1 MLLPCKNALGLGR
14 EQTCWSRDEL
24 LQSLS
29 VCFLLKQKWSVI
41 KSDLGSSGV
50 TWQAYLSWEVF
61 CPWKHML
68 CAHTGRIECVSVA
81 LVQFR
86 GRWRTAGAL
95 QGIATWQEHTYSKT
109 NRFAQYFYESL
120 SSAGSGSDDLPS
132 PREAAG
138 GRLFQL
144 SLYLGTETWVT
155 SSQSWRESP
164 WATCHV

>member
-1 MLLPCKNALGLGR
+1 M
-14 EQTCWSRDEL
+14 
-24 LQSLS
+24 
-29 VCFLLKQKWSVI
+29 
-41 KSDLGSSGV
+41 
-50 TWQAYLSWEVF
+50 F
-61 CPWKHML
+61 CPWKYML
-68 CAHTGRIECVSVA
+68 CVHTGRSECVSVA

-120 SSAGSGSDDLPS
+120 SSAGSGRDDLPS

-138 GRLFQL
+138 GRSFQL
-144 SLYLGTETWVT
+144 SLYLGSETWVT

-164 WATCHV
+164 WATCHTRSVTPRLSRRSTTSSAAPLYSLSTVRNVIASDAAQELWTLWNNK